1 MTTLGLTVDEV
12 LATTRAVRRRLD
24 LSRPVPRSVVE
35 ECLELAVQAPTGSNQ
50 QNWHFVVVTDPER
63 RAALAD
69 VYRRAMAHFGELV
82 GRPGRVDPVDRDR
95 FRATTRR
102 TLDAGAH
109 LATVLHEVPGLLVPC
124 VTGRAEGLGIT
135 AWGTLLG
142 SVVQATWSFMLAARE
157 RGIGTCWT
165 TVHLALEQEAA
176 EVLGIPYEQVTQVA
190 LIPFAYTLGTDFRP
204 GIREPIER
212 VVHWDAW

>member
-24 LSRPVPRSVVE
+24 LTRPVPRPLVE

-50 QNWHFVVVTDPER
+50 QNWHFVVVTDAER

-109 LATVLHEVPGLLVPC
+109 LATVLHEVPGMLVPC

-176 EVLGIPYEQVTQVA
+176 AVLGIPYEQVTQVA
-190 LIPFAYTLGTDFRP
+190 LIPFAYTLGTEFHP
-204 GIREPIER
+204 GVREPLER
-212 VVHWDAW
+212 VVHWDTW